1 MIIQFG
7 RQYLLANLIRHKLR
21 NHNRIVQFN
30 TFSPRIDVKTVLVK
44 ESLVVNHWL
53 AGFIQAD
60 GSFQIKLTPKLG
72 KTPYRTHGHSNRSKP
87 IHF

>member
-1 MIIQFG
+1 
-7 RQYLLANLIRHKLR
+7 
-21 NHNRIVQFN
+21 
-30 TFSPRIDVKTVLVK
+30 VKTVLVK

-72 KTPYRTHGHSNRSKP
+72 KTPYRTRGHSNRSKKP
-87 IHF
+87 IRF

>member
-1 MIIQFG
+1 
-7 RQYLLANLIRHKLR
+7 
-21 NHNRIVQFN
+21 
-30 TFSPRIDVKTVLVK
+30 VLVK

-72 KTPYRTHGHSNRSKP
+72 KTPYRTHVSFKSKKP
-87 IHF
+87 IIFKTHPK

>member
-1 MIIQFG
+1 
-7 RQYLLANLIRHKLR
+7 
-21 NHNRIVQFN
+21 
-30 TFSPRIDVKTVLVK
+30 VLVK

-72 KTPYRTHGHSNRSKP
+72 KTPYRTHVVIQIDQNRSLLKL
-87 IHF
+87 IQNEFMVV